1 MLNVVWIKSFYRM
14 LMTYPP
20 LVIREVLLLTC
31 FLNNIITYDIIVLMF
46 T

>member
-14 LMTYPP
+14 AMTYPR
-20 LVIREVLLLTC
+20 LVIWEVLLLTC
-31 FLNNIITYDIIVLMF
+31 FLNDIISYDMF